1 MKNIK
6 KIKNIKNVTI
16 LKTLVG
22 SQAHSLADKDSDYD
36 YRGVYILPTSKILS
50 LNYKYKGN
58 DWIEGK
64 EDNTSYEIGHFLKLA
79 TKCNPTIME
88 VFKAPIVESTKEG
101 RELRKLLPYVWNLDG
116 VFNAWTGYGF
126 NQRKKFLEDREKR
139 ANKYAVA
146 WIRTLINLVEFLM
159 TGDWTVKIGL
169 SASYSEMLKRYKS
182 GDYTKGEVLDEAEY
196 LYNTAKIAYEKHTPK
211 ETDYE
216 KVNNFL
222 LTIRKKFWN

>member
-6 KIKNIKNVTI
+6 NITI
-16 LKTLVG
+16 LKVLVG
-22 SQAHSLADKDSDYD
+22 SRAHKLDDKDSDYD
-36 YRGVYILPTSKILS
+36 YRSVYVTPTSNILS
-50 LNYKYKGN
+50 LNAKYSKTN
-58 DWIEGK
+58 WIEGNV
-64 EDNTSYEIGHFLKLA
+64 DNTSYEIGHFLHLA

-88 VFKAPIVESTKEG
+88 VFKTPIVESTKEG
-101 RELRKLLPYVWNLDG
+101 SGLRKLLPYVWNLDG

-126 NQRKKFLEDREKR
+126 NQRKKFLEDRDDR

-146 WIRTLINLVEFLM
+146 WIRTLINLVEFLI
-159 TGDWTVKIGL
+159 TDNWTIEIGL

-222 LTIRKKFWN
+222 LTIRKNFWTNK

>member
-1 MKNIK
+1 MN
-6 KIKNIKNVTI
+6 NIKNTVI

-22 SQAHSLADKDSDYD
+22 SRAHGLADKDSDYD
-36 YRGVYILPTSKILS
+36 YRGVYILSTSKILS
-50 LNYKYKGN
+50 LNYKYKGS

-126 NQRKKFLEDREKR
+126 NQRKKFLENREKR

-146 WIRTLINLVEFLM
+146 WIRTLFNLVEFLM
-159 TGDWTVKIGL
+159 TGNWTVEIGL
-169 SASYSEMLKRYKS
+169 SPSFSETLRRYKN
-182 GDYTKGEVLDEAEY
+182 GDYTKGEVLDEAEK
-196 LYNTAKIAYEKHTPK
+196 LYNTAKIVYEKHIAK
-211 ETDYE
+211 ETNYL
-216 KVNNFL
+216 KVNDFL
-222 LTIRKKFWN
+222 LTIRKNFWSNK